1 MPKTAIVLTL
11 YAAGGVLLT
20 FATMPTAF
28 AGAALAATAVAL
40 SYGWKV

>member
-11 YAAGGVLLT
+11 YAAGGVLLAL
-20 FATMPTAF
+20 ATLPTAL
-28 AGAALAATAVAL
+28 AGAALAAVAVAL